1 MYICFQIDGLL
12 GDKFTHITRNL
23 MMTLS
28 ANGRIKDAHKVIADF
43 EDMMNFSRGVVK
55 ATIIS
60 AEPLKKKI
68 LDSLQPAVSA
78 MAGKGATVEL
88 DYRVDPNILGGLQV
102 IVGDKFLDLS
112 VKRRLTDLSVSLES
126 A

>member
-1 MYICFQIDGLL
+1 MI
-12 GDKFTHITRNL
+12 
-23 MMTLS
+23 TLS

-43 EDMMNFSRGVVK
+43 EDQMNFSRGVVK

-60 AEPLKKKI
+60 AEPLAKKI
-68 LDSLQPAVSA
+68 LASLQPAVTA
-78 MAGKGATVEL
+78 MAGKGATIEL

-112 VKRRLTDLSVSLES
+112 VKRRLADLSVSLES